1 MNIEFEL
8 NIKKAFEVFEKIFAS
23 VEFSKEIIRENDNV
37 ANVKNILNSNDI
49 EEINYAIELLNKNAR
64 ITETRRMQQAYF
76 GNTLKNIGSQNIK
89 EQFEQDKDF
98 RIQYLMLLFVFKIF
112 ASEEDKNI
120 EHHRFIIKAIDD
132 SIVRLLA

>member
-23 VEFSKEIIRENDNV
+23 IEFSKEIIKENNNT
-37 ANVKNILNSNDI
+37 ANIKNILNSNDI

-64 ITETRRMQQAYF
+64 VTETRRMQQAYF
-76 GNTLKNIGSQNIK
+76 GNTLKNIGSENIK
-89 EQFEQDKDF
+89 EEFENNKEF

-132 SIVRLLA
+132 SIVKLLA